1 MITCF
6 DPDHDSL
13 FNLKNVLSTRPLKG
27 DFNPMH
33 VMRLQITHNP
43 LLASD
48 LNQSTLVLDDGL
60 RVSQK

>member
-1 MITCF
+1 MQ
-6 DPDHDSL
+6 
-13 FNLKNVLSTRPLKG
+13 
-27 DFNPMH
+27 
-33 VMRLQITHNP
+33 LQITHNP